1 MFSKG
6 QPSILFNCEE
16 QHTVADSGIIAIA
29 GLGIAL
35 GLRHGIDWDHI
46 AAITDITSSVVGT
59 EEAAAQERRA
69 AIGAPNMSLASGVG
83 ATAVMGS
90 ATIMPGSTYTS
101 TPSPERARH
110 RQEMRR
116 GFFLATMYALGHAT
130 LVVLL
135 GIVAIWLGAV
145 LPDWIDP
152 IMERIVGV
160 TLLVLGGWIIYSLIR
175 YGRNFRLQSRWMV
188 VFSLFRQGW
197 NRIRSKV
204 SGERIEHSHNIA
216 NYGPK
221 TAYGI
226 GLLHGIGAETGS
238 QAVLLA
244 GAAGATTRATGSLL
258 LLFFTIGLLISN
270 SLVAAFSATGFV
282 SASTK
287 RTLFVIVGVF
297 AAIFSLIVGFLFV
310 TGQGTALPDFEGI
323 LNWLFGSIPG
333 TN

>member
-1 MFSKG
+1 M
-6 QPSILFNCEE
+6 
-16 QHTVADSGIIAIA
+16 ADSGIIALA

-59 EEAAAQERRA
+59 EEAEAQEQRA
-69 AIGAPNMSLASGVG
+69 AIGTSNMSLASGIG
-83 ATAVMGS
+83 ATAVIGS
-90 ATIMPGSTYTS
+90 ATTMSGASY
-101 TPSPERARH
+101 TPSISTERSRH
-110 RQEMRR
+110 RHEMRR
-116 GFFLATMYALGHAT
+116 GLFLATMYALGHAT

-135 GIVAIWLGAV
+135 GILAIWLGAV

-160 TLLVLGGWIIYSLIR
+160 TLLILGGWIVYSLIR
-175 YGRNFRLQSRWMV
+175 YGRDFRLQSRWMV
-188 VFSLFRQGW
+188 LFSLIRNGW
-197 NRIRSKV
+197 NRLKSKV
-204 SGERIEHSHNIA
+204 SGERIEHSHDIA

-221 TAYGI
+221 TAFGI
-226 GLLHGIGAETGS
+226 GLLHGVGAETGT

-258 LLFFTIGLLISN
+258 LLFFTIGLIISN
-270 SLVAAFSATGFV
+270 TLVAAFSATGFV

-310 TGQGTALPDFEGI
+310 TGQGTALPDLEAI

-333 TN
+333 TE

>member
-1 MFSKG
+1 M
-6 QPSILFNCEE
+6 
-16 QHTVADSGIIAIA
+16 ADSGIIALA

-59 EEAAAQERRA
+59 EEAKAQERRA
-69 AIGAPNMSLASGVG
+69 SIAAPNMSMASGVG
-83 ATAVMGS
+83 ATATIGS
-90 ATIMPGSTYTS
+90 ATTMSGSAYAPTL
-101 TPSPERARH
+101 PPEQTRRH
-110 RQEMRR
+110 EMRR
-116 GFFLATMYALGHAT
+116 GLFLATMYALGHAT

-135 GIVAIWLGAV
+135 GILAIWLGAV

-160 TLLVLGGWIIYSLIR
+160 TLLVLGGWIVYSLIR
-175 YGRNFRLQSRWMV
+175 YGRDFRLQSRWMV
-188 VFSLFRQGW
+188 VFALCRQGW
-197 NRIRSKV
+197 DRLRSTI
-204 SGERIEHSHNIA
+204 SGEPVEHSHNIA

-221 TAYGI
+221 TAYSI

-244 GAAGATTRATGSLL
+244 AAAGATTRATGSLL

-287 RTLFVIVGVF
+287 RTLFVVVGVF
-297 AAIFSLIVGFLFV
+297 AAIFSLIVGFMFV
-310 TGQGTALPDFEGI
+310 TGQGTALPDLEGI
-323 LNWLFGSIPG
+323 LNGLFGDMPG
-333 TN
+333 TR